1 MAGRRSVA
9 ADRSAQPRQ
18 RRNQFRQRIDLRI
31 GAQLAARLVA
41 IAVARAD
48 HGDAGGARCG
58 NVIRAIA
65 DKGEAAAAAAPL
77 RFEDR
82 VRRGLGL
89 ALAHGIASDDR
100 DEMIGEVERSEDLPR
115 EAFELIGH
123 HHHRD
128 IAFAQQRERFAG
140 MRIGLCVDRVVVR
153 VIGQHRLVELAE
165 FVVGQAAL
173 LVHRAL
179 QHDLCAAADEVAGVV
194 RRDGREAAEVQR
206 VIDCSTKVAVGF
218 EQRSVEIE
226 TDDGKG
232 QVAHGSGGGG
242 RFFKLQANGGKAP
255 RMNMTRDFAAIVLA
269 AGKGTRMKSD
279 LHKVLHPIAGRPML
293 DHLLATVD
301 ALQPA
306 KKVVVVGA
314 GRDQLENALAGSAE
328 TCLQE
333 PQLGTGHAV
342 QQAEESLTD
351 HSGDVLVLYG
361 DVPFV
366 KGETMQAMLD
376 RLHAE
381 DRPKVVVLGFEPD
394 DPGHYGRV
402 IADADGRIDKMVEFK
417 DASEEERACRLCNSG
432 VMAAR
437 SADMF
442 ELLRRVGNDNA
453 QGEYYLVDIVNI
465 ANADGDSCAVVSA
478 DTPAEV
484 TGINSRAELARA
496 EAQWQE
502 LKREDAMTEGVT
514 LTAPETVFFSWDTAL
529 APDVTVEPHV
539 VFGPGV
545 SVASG
550 ARIRAFSHLEGA
562 RVGEG
567 CSVGPYARLRPGA
580 VMEKDSFV
588 GNFVEMKQ
596 ATLGEGAKASHLTYL
611 GDAEV
616 GAGANIGAGTI
627 TCNYDGYFK
636 HKTVIGERAFIGS
649 NSALIAP
656 VRIGTDAIVA
666 AGSAVS
672 RDVGDGDL
680 RMVRGEQVVKPG
692 WADRFHDA
700 MKKKKAADR
709 R

>member
-1 MAGRRSVA
+1 
-9 ADRSAQPRQ
+9 
-18 RRNQFRQRIDLRI
+18 
-31 GAQLAARLVA
+31 
-41 IAVARAD
+41 
-48 HGDAGGARCG
+48 
-58 NVIRAIA
+58 
-65 DKGEAAAAAAPL
+65 
-77 RFEDR
+77 
-82 VRRGLGL
+82 
-89 ALAHGIASDDR
+89 
-100 DEMIGEVERSEDLPR
+100 
-115 EAFELIGH
+115 
-123 HHHRD
+123 
-128 IAFAQQRERFAG
+128 
-140 MRIGLCVDRVVVR
+140 
-153 VIGQHRLVELAE
+153 
-165 FVVGQAAL
+165 
-173 LVHRAL
+173 
-179 QHDLCAAADEVAGVV
+179 
-194 RRDGREAAEVQR
+194 
-206 VIDCSTKVAVGF
+206 
-218 EQRSVEIE
+218 
-226 TDDGKG
+226 
-232 QVAHGSGGGG
+232 
-242 RFFKLQANGGKAP
+242 
-255 RMNMTRDFAAIVLA
+255 
-269 AGKGTRMKSD
+269 
-279 LHKVLHPIAGRPML
+279 
-293 DHLLATVD
+293 
-301 ALQPA
+301 
-306 KKVVVVGA
+306 
-314 GRDQLENALAGSAE
+314 
-328 TCLQE
+328 
-333 PQLGTGHAV
+333 
-342 QQAEESLTD
+342 
-351 HSGDVLVLYG
+351 
-361 DVPFV
+361 
-366 KGETMQAMLD
+366 MLD

-502 LKREDAMTEGVT
+502 LKREEAMTEGVT
-514 LTAPETVFFSWDTAL
+514 LTAPDTVFFSWDTDL
-529 APDVTVEPHV
+529 AADVTVEPHV

-545 SVASG
+545 SVARG

-709 R
+709 K